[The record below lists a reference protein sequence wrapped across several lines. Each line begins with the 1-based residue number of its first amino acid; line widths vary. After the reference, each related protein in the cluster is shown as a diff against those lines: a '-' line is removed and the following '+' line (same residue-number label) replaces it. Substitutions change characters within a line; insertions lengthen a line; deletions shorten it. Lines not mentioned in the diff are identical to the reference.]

1 MSASLHQAEITRAI
15 GLLGEAHNAVALTGA
30 GMSTESGIPDFRSP
44 GGVWTKYDPDE
55 FSYQKFT
62 TRPESRAKY
71 WKWGLEFFPTVRGA
85 TPHAGY
91 DALVALAKQ
100 GRLRCVITQNV
111 DGLHRRAGSPEVIEI
126 HGTALEVGCLACGQR
141 WPREAIHARLEAEAF
156 DPRCAC
162 GGILKPCTI
171 SFGQPMPKEE
181 TTRAYA
187 EARRADVF
195 LALGSSLVVFPAAD
209 LVPEAVE
216 HGAKLIVINL
226 EPTPFDGL
234 ATVAIHAK
242 VGEALPAILE
252 GLS

>member
-1 MSASLHQAEITRAI
+1 MTSTDAGVTRAI

-44 GGVWTKYDPDE
+44 GGVWTKYHPDD

-62 TRPESRAKY
+62 TRPDSRARY
-71 WKWGLEFFPTVRGA
+71 WRWGLEFFPTVRDA
-85 TPHAGY
+85 QPHAGY
-91 DALVALAKQ
+91 VALATLAKQ
-100 GRLRCVITQNV
+100 GRLRCVVTQNV
-111 DGLHRRAGSPEVIEI
+111 DGLHRKAGTPDVIEI
-126 HGTALEVGCLACGQR
+126 HGTALEVGCLGCGKR
-141 WPREAIHARLEAEAF
+141 WPRVEIHARLEPEQF

-171 SFGQPMPKEE
+171 SFGQAMPKAE
-181 TTRAYA
+181 TTRAYQ

-195 LALGSSLVVFPAAD
+195 LALGTSLVVFPAAD

-234 ATVAIHAK
+234 AQVVIHGK
-242 VGEALPAILE
+242 VGEVLPAIVE
-252 GLS
+252 GLQ